1 MEQKERK
8 GIAIAGSLIADVF
21 YKIDTYP
28 KEGLLTNIR
37 ETESYVGGSGNLILD
52 LAKLNPELQIEV
64 SALIGNDERG
74 EMLIEKLS
82 QYPNIQLDN
91 VRKNGETSVT
101 IVMNAQDTK
110 QRTFFFIPAASNQF
124 DISCI
129 DWERLNA
136 SVFHLEYLLLMEK
149 VDASDPV
156 YGTHAAKI
164 LCEAKKRGME
174 TSIDIVSEQSERAA
188 KIVTSALRYTDYCA
202 INEVEAES
210 VTGIDL
216 TKSEGALEKN
226 AEFVVKKLKDLGVSK
241 WAVIHSPKC
250 SYGYDCEKNLFVSVP
265 SLKLPEGYIKG
276 TNGAGDAFCS
286 GILYSAHE
294 GKDIETAM
302 KLAAACAACSLSEEN
317 GTDGMRTVKEVM
329 ELEEKYR

>member
-149 VDASDPV
+149 DA
-156 YGTHAAKI
+156 GRIT
-164 LCEAKKRGME
+164 
-174 TSIDIVSEQSERAA
+174 
-188 KIVTSALRYTDYCA
+188 
-202 INEVEAES
+202 
-210 VTGIDL
+210 
-216 TKSEGALEKN
+216 
-226 AEFVVKKLKDLGVSK
+226 
-241 WAVIHSPKC
+241 
-250 SYGYDCEKNLFVSVP
+250 
-265 SLKLPEGYIKG
+265 
-276 TNGAGDAFCS
+276 
-286 GILYSAHE
+286 
-294 GKDIETAM
+294 
-302 KLAAACAACSLSEEN
+302 
-317 GTDGMRTVKEVM
+317 
-329 ELEEKYR
+329 